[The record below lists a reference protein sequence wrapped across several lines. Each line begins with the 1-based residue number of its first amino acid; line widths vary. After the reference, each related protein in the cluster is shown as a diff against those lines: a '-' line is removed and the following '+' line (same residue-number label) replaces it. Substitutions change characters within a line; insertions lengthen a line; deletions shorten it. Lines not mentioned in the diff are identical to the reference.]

1 MKNIRHNQVIIWICI
16 TLFTIQLG
24 CAHLPQC
31 PTEQV
36 RANLGA
42 IGIVLV
48 GTPEV
53 RIDIPPTGYGR
64 AAMEGVGETLSGA
77 GGGGDGLGACIAI
90 IVVAPIWAAI
100 KAAGWKDVQ
109 QYICKTATQG
119 IIAKL
124 SIQETIRDHLLL
136 VAQEETEHDFRLIN
150 LQDSP
155 EPGKVDSYN
164 FLKGKEIDTVLEIR
178 VQNIRVKGKRVENSL
193 PLVFFLDVRTRLI
206 RLMGGEELYMRTF
219 HHRSGARQCTDWNDE
234 EFESSC
240 KILAERIVEE
250 VFLLIDLPLGSR
262 REGTRGLQPKYPE
275 LSYNFEGDLKYVEVD
290 SLQPELQWETF
301 PRPEDRQSDDTGVLS
316 RITDATYDLKIWK
329 ADENG
334 FPVELVYTRK
344 ELPCPSHRIETPL
357 PPSTKYLWSI
367 RLRFKM
373 DGHSRVS
380 HWALSREGDHF
391 RFVTPD
397 K

>member
-16 TLFTIQLG
+16 TLFIIQLG
-24 CAHLPQC
+24 CAHLPQY

-36 RANLGA
+36 RANLGT

-53 RIDIPPTGYGR
+53 RLDIPPTGYGR
-64 AAMEGVGETLSGA
+64 AAMEGVGEALSGGE
-77 GGGGDGLGACIAI
+77 GGGAACIAI

-100 KAAGWKDVQ
+100 KAAGWKDVRQ
-109 QYICKTATQG
+109 SICKTATQG

-124 SIQETIRDHLLL
+124 SIQETIGDHLLL
-136 VAQEETEHDFRLIN
+136 VAQEETDHDFRLIN

-155 EPGKVDSYN
+155 EPGEVDSYN

-178 VQNIRVKGKRVENSL
+178 VQNIRVKGKRVGNSL
-193 PLVFFLDVRTRLI
+193 PLVFFLDVSTRLI
-206 RLMGGEELYMRTF
+206 RLMSGEELYMCTF
-219 HHRSGARQCTDWNDE
+219 HHRSGARQCTDWSDE

-240 KILAERIVEE
+240 KILAERIVEG
-250 VFLLIDLPLGSR
+250 VFLLMDLHLGSR
-262 REGTRGLQPKYPE
+262 QEGTRGLRPKYPE
-275 LSYNFEGDLKYVEVD
+275 LRYNFGGDLEYVEVD
-290 SLQPELQWETF
+290 SVQPKLKWEAFT
-301 PRPEDRQSDDTGVLS
+301 RPEDREADDTGALS
-316 RITDATYDLKIWK
+316 RITDGTYDLKIWK
-329 ADENG
+329 ADEND

-344 ELPCPSHRIETPL
+344 GLPCPSHRIETPL

-380 HWALSREGDHF
+380 HWALSREGDYF
-391 RFVTPD
+391 RFVTPN